1 MRYAGIIWRVSL
13 KSDGEG
19 IVRVVPRDVKVV
31 CAGLIMPKPESCEL
45 QFRNLLY
52 ALQCEAMKPLSDL
65 WIAGGIGYCSIAST
79 KLTSRGIS

>member
-31 CAGLIMPKPESCEL
+31 CASPIMSKLESCEL
-45 QFRNLLY
+45 QLRDLLY
-52 ALQCEAMKPLSDL
+52 AL
-65 WIAGGIGYCSIAST
+65 
-79 KLTSRGIS
+79 